1 MEAIE
6 SPGGSYWALAYC
18 CGVVVW
24 SLILWR
30 LLSLQEE
37 STGR

>member
-18 CGVVVW
+18 CGVVVC
-24 SLILWR
+24 SVVLVNYN
-30 LLSLQEE
+30 
-37 STGR
+37 